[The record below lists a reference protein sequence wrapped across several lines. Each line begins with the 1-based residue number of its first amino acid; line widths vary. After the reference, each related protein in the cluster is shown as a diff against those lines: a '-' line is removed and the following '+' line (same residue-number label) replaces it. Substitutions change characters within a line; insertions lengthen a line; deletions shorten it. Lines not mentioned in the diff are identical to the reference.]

1 MNPVIIRGAS
11 REEILAAPPVLLGF
25 HPRESVVL
33 LLLDAGVV
41 ACCIRVDLDW
51 FAHDFF
57 PVSSQLERAASQV
70 PEAALV
76 LIGYGADEDGVRL
89 AMDELLSVV
98 GHGRRTDEFLLRDG
112 SFLCLCG
119 DCEEAP
125 FQFENTGLAAQAV
138 YEGIRIEPD
147 RDTAVAPVLL
157 HHPVCDDD
165 ALRALEEAAALSER
179 RAMRR
184 TRELAERPG
193 PLTAHEALILGTLLG
208 DEERQSAL
216 AQRLLGRSVGPE
228 IGDRIWEH
236 LAQARAVVPDHLV
249 GDVLGLLALASWITG
264 RGAAHS
270 CCLEQLA
277 LVDPW
282 NPFGLF
288 AAQVHREATSP
299 RTFRAGRRPR

>member
-1 MNPVIIRGAS
+1 MRFLMA
-11 REEILAAPPVLLGF
+11 
-25 HPRESVVL
+25 
-33 LLLDAGVV
+33 V
-41 ACCIRVDLDW
+41 AMMR
-51 FAHDFF
+51 F
-57 PVSSQLERAASQV
+57 
-70 PEAALV
+70 LV
-76 LIGYGADEDGVRL
+76 LMTMAVMRFL
-89 AMDELLSVV
+89 VLMAVAMMRFFFLMAVAV
-98 GHGRRTDEFLLRDG
+98 MRFLLRDG

-157 HHPVCDDD
+157 HHPVCDED

-216 AQRLLGRSVGPE
+216 AQRLLGRSVGSE

-249 GDVLGLLALASWITG
+249 GDVLGLLALA
-264 RGAAHS
+264 
-270 CCLEQLA
+270 
-277 LVDPW
+277 
-282 NPFGLF
+282 
-288 AAQVHREATSP
+288 
-299 RTFRAGRRPR
+299 